1 MATLG
6 PEGGGR
12 PWRVPVMRTA
22 CRAARRGTSG
32 DAVQSIP
39 HGTSA
44 AEGAIS
50 RSALSV
56 LRDDE
61 PIDWDGDELRFVIG
75 IAGHEGGHLEI
86 LSEVALAFADTDE
99 VDALLGSVDEE

>member
-1 MATLG
+1 MPSRAS
-6 PEGGGR
+6 
-12 PWRVPVMRTA
+12 RTA
-22 CRAARRGTSG
+22 RAPPRG
-32 DAVQSIP
+32 P
-39 HGTSA
+39 
-44 AEGAIS
+44 S
-50 RSALSV
+50 RGRTLSV

-86 LSEVALAFADTDE
+86 LSKVALAFSDTDE